1 MNLSYYNIALF
12 LKQRSDNFQK
22 YFLAD
27 MEIVAGTRAC
37 LQNHR
42 YYTKNVPESFRMK
55 HYHTTYSALETEAE
69 HFIQTKAISNQVL
82 LIDSQFFFYTD
93 CLNMKP
99 PSYPWLSHK
108 LRGLKTL
115 SRQYC
120 FCFAALNPACLFYR
134 EMLQVA
140 ANYFLIRS
148 TGIINLE
155 TSQGE
160 EN

>member
-82 LIDSQFFFYTD
+82 LIDSQFFFYPD

-99 PSYPWLSHK
+99 PSYPRLSYK
-108 LRGLKTL
+108 LRGVKNIIHTKLFLFCSSDPCL
-115 SRQYC
+115 SI
-120 FCFAALNPACLFYR
+120 L
-134 EMLQVA
+134 
-140 ANYFLIRS
+140 S
-148 TGIINLE
+148 
-155 TSQGE
+155 
-160 EN
+160 